1 MLAGVMVS
9 KVRVVVPARLTST
22 RLPRKPLV
30 LIGDKPMIIWVA
42 ERAKNISADELVI
55 AVDDEEVLQVVE
67 KYGFEGVLTS
77 KSHLSGSDRVME
89 VAGLKRWSSDDILIN
104 VQGDEPLLSAEIVDE
119 LICFMQGNQDIEFAT
134 ISEPITQTEDF
145 VNPNCVKV
153 VTDSSGVALYFSRAP
168 IPYPRDHG
176 VSFLKGRHDQQELPD
191 IDYPIKRHVGIYG
204 FRLEALEQFVSLSQS
219 RLEDLEKLEQLRWLE
234 AGRKIHLVHSAASLP
249 GGVDTP
255 EDLIRVESLLLS
267 NQE

>member
-1 MLAGVMVS
+1 
-9 KVRVVVPARLTST
+9 
-22 RLPRKPLV
+22 
-30 LIGDKPMIIWVA
+30 MIIWVA
-42 ERAKNISADELVI
+42 ERAKNISAAELVI

-67 KYGFEGVLTS
+67 KYGYEGVLTS
-77 KSHLSGSDRVME
+77 KSHRSGSDRVME
-89 VAGLKRWSSDDILIN
+89 VASLKKWSADDILIN
-104 VQGDEPLLSAEIVDE
+104 VQGDEPLLPAEIVDE
-119 LICFMQGNQDIEFAT
+119 LIRFMQGNQKIEFAT
-134 ISEPITQTEDF
+134 VSEPITQTEDF
-145 VNPNCVKV
+145 INPNCVKV

-176 VSFLKGRHDQQELPD
+176 VSFLEGRHDSQEFPD

-204 FRLEALEQFVSLSQS
+204 FRLKALEQFVLLGHSA
-219 RLEDLEKLEQLRWLE
+219 LEEIEKLEQLRWLE
-234 AGRKIHLVHSAASLP
+234 AGRKIHLVHSVAALP